1 MAAINAY
8 EADVTKQRPPIS
20 SGLLALCRTH
30 LSKSRLLGRPASAH
44 GMVRRRRHVGRHLTP
59 RDALRFAGGEEVI
72 SNTDQPVRLAKAT
85 MELINAQSNTSM
97 RAKLSET
104 V

>member
-1 MAAINAY
+1 
-8 EADVTKQRPPIS
+8 
-20 SGLLALCRTH
+20 
-30 LSKSRLLGRPASAH
+30 
-44 GMVRRRRHVGRHLTP
+44 MVRRRRHVGRHLTP